1 VTPAGWGAASA
12 YDDVA
17 GEVAIVGVG
26 ESDHS
31 KASGRSSVEIALQ
44 ATERALD
51 DAGLS
56 PHDVDGI
63 MYSASVA
70 GQLTEADFRRHF
82 GVRGNLWVSH
92 EGGAMHWAATAP
104 YAAAQ
109 AIRQRQA
116 SVILNTFAVAWA
128 TERSQ
133 MVGGPGESH
142 AADRAKQNFEVP
154 FGWFPQPVY
163 MATIARRHMHDYGT
177 RVEHLGR
184 IAVTCRQHANLHPTA
199 VMGDRPL
206 TIDDY
211 LASPVIVDPFRKE
224 DCCLI
229 SDGGGAYVMASRAD
243 AAGLRQPVVEVG
255 GVGRA
260 RSFTGLHYAQQD
272 PIASLP
278 LVFAGPVAMT
288 MAGITNADVDVVECY
303 DPFTFTTLIS
313 LEDLGFCP
321 KGEGGPFLESTSLRY
336 DGGGLPAQT
345 HGGLL
350 SHAYVHGIAHV
361 VELVRQLRHQAA
373 AQVPEAE
380 VGIYA
385 GVTGAE
391 AGVLVLRRAR

>member
-1 VTPAGWGAASA
+1 
-12 YDDVA
+12 VA

-26 ESDHS
+26 EADHS
-31 KASGRSSVEIALQ
+31 KASGRSSLQIALQ

-56 PHDVDGI
+56 PGDVDGI
-63 MYSASVA
+63 MYSSSVA

-82 GVRGNLWVSH
+82 GVSGDLWVSH

-116 SVILNTFAVAWA
+116 TVILNTFAVAWA

-142 AADRAKQNFEVP
+142 AANRAKQSFEVP

-199 VMGDRPL
+199 IMGDRPL
-206 TIDDY
+206 SIDDY

-229 SDGGGAYVMASRAD
+229 SDGGGAYVMTSRAV
-243 AAGLRQPVVEVG
+243 AADLRQPVVEVG

-272 PIASLP
+272 PIAALP
-278 LVFAGPVAMT
+278 LVFAGPVAMS
-288 MAGITNADVDVVECY
+288 MAGITNAEVDVLECY
-303 DPFTFTTLIS
+303 DPFTFTTLSS
-313 LEDLGFCP
+313 LEDLGFCA
-321 KGEGGPFLESTSLRY
+321 KGEGAPFLESTSLRF

-361 VELVRQLRHQAA
+361 VELVRQLRRQAA
-373 AQVPEAE
+373 AQVPGAE
-380 VGIYA
+380 IGIYA